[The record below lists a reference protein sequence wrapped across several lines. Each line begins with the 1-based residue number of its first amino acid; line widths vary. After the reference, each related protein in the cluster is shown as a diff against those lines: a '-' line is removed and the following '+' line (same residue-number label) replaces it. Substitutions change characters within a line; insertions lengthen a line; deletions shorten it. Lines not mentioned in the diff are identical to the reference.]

1 MKSKRKPLTPIQ
13 KYARGKPCSLRIPGV
28 CRTTPENED
37 VVLAHAPYPGRGGTR
52 LHDWWGCPACSRCHD
67 VVDGRGICEAGFG
80 DGETEQYWFAA
91 IHEWQEMLFKAG
103 FIKLK

>member
-1 MKSKRKPLTPIQ
+1 MKKLTPIQ

-52 LHDWWGCPACSRCHD
+52 LHDWWGAPACMHCHD
-67 VVDGRGICEAGFG
+67 AMDGRNSYPYYVASDIRADEI
-80 DGETEQYWFAA
+80 WMPA

>member
-1 MKSKRKPLTPIQ
+1 MAKKLTKIQ

-52 LHDWWGCPACSRCHD
+52 LHDWWGCPACVRCHD
-67 VVDGRGICEAGFG
+67 YVDYRIKGCESHSAVSPGF
-80 DGETEQYWFAA
+80 WLPA
-91 IHEWQEMLFKAG
+91 IHEWQEMLFKADL
-103 FIKLK
+103 IKLK